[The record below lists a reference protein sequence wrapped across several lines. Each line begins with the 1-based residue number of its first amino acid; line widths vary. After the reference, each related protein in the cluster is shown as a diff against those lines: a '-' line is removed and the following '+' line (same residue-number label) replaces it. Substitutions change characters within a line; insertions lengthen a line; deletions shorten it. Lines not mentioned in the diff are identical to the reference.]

1 VTDVSKSDGTQW
13 ALPRLDFYWLC
24 KIHEIA
30 YDDMLLIA
38 ERAKVPKEVIHQM
51 FLKYPVKH
59 SDAVTVLKAFSQHV
73 GRSWTIDTVKVPV
86 LPEEKKDT

>member
-1 VTDVSKSDGTQW
+1 MY
-13 ALPRLDFYWLC
+13 ALY
-24 KIHEIA
+24 

-59 SDAVTVLKAFSQHV
+59 SEAVAVLEAFSQHV
-73 GRSWTIDTVKVPV
+73 GRNWTIDTVKVPV
-86 LPEEKKDT
+86 LP